1 MKNWKK
7 KRERERKRYI
17 KELVKVIRKN
27 NSQSLTLGAEE
38 KKGCLQTPCESNGIL
53 L

>member
-17 KELVKVIRKN
+17 KELLFRKD
-27 NSQSLTLGAEE
+27 NSQSLYSRCGREE
-38 KKGCLQTPCESNGIL
+38 RVPTDAL
-53 L
+53 

>member
-17 KELVKVIRKN
+17 KELLFRMN
-27 NSQSLTLGAEE
+27 NSQSYCRCGREE
-38 KKGCLQTPCESNGIL
+38 RVPTDAL
-53 L
+53 

>member
-17 KELVKVIRKN
+17 KELLFRKN
-27 NSQSLTLGAEE
+27 NSQSFTLGAEE
-38 KKGCLQTPCESNGIL
+38 KKGCLQTPCESDGIL